1 MYSIIDSHIH
11 LLDEN
16 EDLWNWEHPHFL
28 AGNHRLQ
35 DYIQDSQSN
44 QFHIRGV
51 VWIEADARY
60 TLDNGIEG
68 TRAPIDECK
77 FVLEYLGLYPG
88 YVVALVPWAPVPWG
102 SKVSNYVAELKKEL
116 GSNFS
121 AIKGFRFLL
130 QDKPSGVMT
139 DPAFISGLKWF
150 QDHDYA
156 FDWGIDIH
164 NGGSWQFE
172 ESISVFQQVPNI
184 RYIINHLTKPNLD
197 IDPAHVDE
205 NTQFQQWKKD
215 MTRIYELTPRS
226 YMKLSGGFSEIQ
238 DIEDL
243 DHVVDAVFPWFKHS
257 FDLWGVDRT
266 IWASNWPVCS
276 MSTGDNLAAKWF
288 AVTEKLFDRIELS
301 VADRKKVYEDNW
313 RAAYKV

>member
-1 MYSIIDSHIH
+1 MFSIIDSHIH
-11 LLDEN
+11 LLDED
-16 EDLWNWEHPHFL
+16 EDLWNWKHPHFL

-35 DYIQDSQSN
+35 DYIQDSQST
-44 QFHIRGV
+44 QFHVSGV

-68 TRAPIDECK
+68 TRAPIEECK
-77 FVLEYLGLYPG
+77 FVLKYLILNPG
-88 YVVALVPWAPVPWG
+88 YVVAMVPWAPVPWG
-102 SKVSNYVAELKKEL
+102 SKVSNYVAELKKVL

-121 AIKGFRFLL
+121 AVKGFRFLL

-139 DPAFISGLKWF
+139 DAAFISGLKWF

-172 ESISVFQQVPNI
+172 ESIAVFQQVPNI
-184 RYIINHLTKPNLD
+184 RYILNHLTKPNLD
-197 IDPAHVDE
+197 VDPAHVDE
-205 NTQFQQWKKD
+205 NTEFQQWKDD
-215 MTRIYELTPRS
+215 MTRIYELTPMS
-226 YMKLSGGFSEIQ
+226 YMKLSGGFSELQ
-238 DIEDL
+238 DTDDL
-243 DHVVDAVFPWFKHS
+243 DHVVNAVFPWFKHS

-276 MSTGDNLAAKWF
+276 MSAGDNLAAKWF
-288 AVTEKLFDRIELS
+288 AVTEKLFDRIDLS
-301 VADRKKVYEDNW
+301 VADRKKIYEENW
-313 RAAYKV
+313 KAAYKV